1 MKRILFLALGSLLLG
16 SCASAPDL
24 EFQRGRSAQGTGE
37 LREAIV
43 AYRKAIARDARD
55 QDAWFNL
62 GVALQDTKQNK
73 EAAVAYE
80 KVLEIDPLAA
90 DAWINRGRLYQ
101 LEGKSEEARR
111 CFERASAQRPWRHFP
126 GSGSQICSAAKGT
139 WIRPSPALPKRRSEN
154 RAPPSP
160 LSAAPCLPR
169 PAAGARRPPTKRRKH
184 SKPLRSLGMPPRS
197 YCASLVPPRITNVS
211 SSQQRGSSRRPACSI
226 AWCFTTWPRHT
237 RPSAAWTTPSGP
249 PYRLASKASPIQ
261 GYPDCSR
268 GHSNATRSDCAA
280 ANQLAG
286 R

>member
-111 CFERASAQRPWRHFP
+111 CFERASGATPLEALPWVWLADLQRSEGHLDQAESSLAEAEKREP
-126 GSGSQICSAAKGT
+126 GTAIAALGRALLAEARGRSQEAADEAAK
-139 WIRPSPALPKRRSEN
+139 ALQ
-154 RAPPSP
+154 AAP
-160 LSAAPCLPR
+160 LSRHAAEELLRLACAAKDHERIVIAAERILETPGVLDSLVLHDVATAYAALGRLDDAIWAALQAGQQGEPYPGLPGLLER
-169 PAAGARRPPTKRRKH
+169 ALERHEER
-184 SKPLRSLGMPPRS
+184 LRSR
-197 YCASLVPPRITNVS
+197 
-211 SSQQRGSSRRPACSI
+211 
-226 AWCFTTWPRHT
+226 
-237 RPSAAWTTPSGP
+237 
-249 PYRLASKASPIQ
+249 
-261 GYPDCSR
+261 
-268 GHSNATRSDCAA
+268 
-280 ANQLAG
+280 
-286 R
+286 